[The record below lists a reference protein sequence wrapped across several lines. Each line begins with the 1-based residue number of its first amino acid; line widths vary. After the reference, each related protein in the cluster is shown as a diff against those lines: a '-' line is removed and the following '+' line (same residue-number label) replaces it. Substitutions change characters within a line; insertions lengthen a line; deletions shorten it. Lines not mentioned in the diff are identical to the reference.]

1 MVVRKG
7 KRVLPLGDKSEMIVR
22 LEREAARS
30 MSVPEARVSHMVR
43 DFQTALGFRLQRAQ
57 NQGRAAAIRALEA
70 SHAWPA
76 RARMATDSRPRA
88 AWIWPGLL
96 LAGPSGPD
104 ARLFE
109 RLFGFNWHLG
119 RAKGALLGLFRPA
132 AGKAAGP
139 KGLAED
145 RAAL

>member
-1 MVVRKG
+1 MF
-7 KRVLPLGDKSEMIVR
+7 
-22 LEREAARS
+22 AAQ
-30 MSVPEARVSHMVR
+30 ARVSHMVR
-43 DFQTALGFRLQRAQ
+43 DFRADLGFMLQRAQ
-57 NQGRAAAIRALEA
+57 NHVTGAAIRALQA

-76 RARMATDSRPRA
+76 RARMVSESLLRA

-96 LAGPSGPD
+96 LAGRTGPD

-109 RLFGFNWHLG
+109 RLYGFNRHLG
-119 RAKGALLGLFRPA
+119 RAKGALFGPFGPA
-132 AGKAAGP
+132 AGKGAGP